1 MAGMPWSHAGSA
13 RATLRAIVSDPD
25 HGPRALSNPRVMANL
40 LNDYLPDAPREKLL
54 LLAAVDAGIAESLA
68 EHISAGLDPVT
79 AIRLSASSLATS
91 TAIEPDACEWAATEL
106 AVALGL
112 LTEAAA
118 QSLAAELAGQ
128 VAKDAARPSG
138 EAPTTQVPAPAATA
152 ERTLLPNRP
161 PTPARP
167 TVVLPY
173 RSNLPIDAGNGSRRK
188 RITAISGVAAVIVAA
203 VVVIWISGALDSAP
217 PVQPLAS
224 IIAPFTTDCGLA
236 HQSFTLSGVTSSDLC
251 TRTTTPHVDVLAYQ
265 FDNSADYQAGL
276 VSLNSHT
283 GFLAVGASPSCPPQG
298 GAAIGSVTWHN
309 SKYPAR
315 SGQVIE
321 CYTDSHNHLPLIV
334 WTLPRQ
340 RAILLADDGA
350 SGGSLA
356 TLYGWWTA
364 IGFG

>member
-1 MAGMPWSHAGSA
+1 MAGMSWSHAGPA

-79 AIRLSASSLATS
+79 AIRLSASSLAAS
-91 TAIEPDACEWAATEL
+91 TAIEPDACEWAATEM

-112 LTEAAA
+112 LSEAA
-118 QSLAAELAGQ
+118 AAELAGQ
-128 VAKDAARPSG
+128 VAKGAARPAG
-138 EAPTTQVPAPAATA
+138 EAPATQVPAPAAAA
-152 ERTLLPNRP
+152 ERTVLPNRP
-161 PTPARP
+161 PAPVRP
-167 TVVLPY
+167 TVILPY
-173 RSNLPIDAGNGSRRK
+173 RSNLPIDAGKGSRGK
-188 RITAISGVAAVIVAA
+188 RITVISGAAAVIVAA
-203 VVVIWISGALDSAP
+203 IVVIWISGALNSAP
-217 PVQPLAS
+217 TVQPLSS
-224 IIAPFTTDCGLA
+224 IIAPFTANCGSA
-236 HQSFTLSGVTSSDLC
+236 HQEFTLGGVTSSYLC
-251 TRTTTPHVDVLAYQ
+251 TQTTASHVDVLAYQ
-265 FDNSADYQAGL
+265 FDNSADYAAGL
-276 VSLNSHT
+276 ASLNSHT

-298 GAAIGSVTWHN
+298 GAAVGSVTWH
-309 SKYPAR
+309 STKYPAH

-334 WTLPRQ
+334 WTLPKQ